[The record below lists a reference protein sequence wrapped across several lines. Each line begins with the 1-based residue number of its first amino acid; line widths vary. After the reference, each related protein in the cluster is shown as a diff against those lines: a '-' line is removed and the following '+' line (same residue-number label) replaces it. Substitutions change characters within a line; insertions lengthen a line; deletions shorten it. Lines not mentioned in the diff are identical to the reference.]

1 MYDLDKV
8 GWNAPIQV
16 NMLKPSLRLLALQTG
31 VLWIAAGLFAQSRL
45 APPMV
50 FVIIGPPGSGK
61 STQSRLLGKK
71 YKIPP
76 IDMAS
81 VVKSDIGKRSALS
94 QALKVS
100 LASGDLINDDAVND
114 LIKSRIVQQDAAR
127 GFILDGYPRTE
138 SQAQFLD
145 AVLKEYDLP
154 KPKVILLESPD
165 DIVTKRMLK
174 RHGAADDPEIIQRRL
189 TEYHDDSK
197 FLSGWYQTE
206 NVMRVDAT
214 PSVEAV
220 AAQIDS
226 LIEDALAKK
235 AFSTRP

>member
-1 MYDLDKV
+1 MERPQLQWSMRKS
-8 GWNAPIQV
+8 G
-16 NMLKPSLRLLALQTG
+16 LRLLTLQVG
-31 VLWIAAGLFAQSRL
+31 VLWIAAGLLAQSRL

-81 VVKSDIGKRSALS
+81 VLKSDLGKRSALS

-114 LIKSRIVQQDAAR
+114 LIKSRILQQDTAR

-145 AVLKEYDLP
+145 AVLKENDLP

-165 DIVTKRMLK
+165 DVVTKRMLK
-174 RHGAADDPEIIQRRL
+174 RHRADDDPDVIRRRL
-189 TEYHDDSK
+189 AEYREDSK
-197 FLSGWYQTE
+197 FLSGWYQSE

-214 PSVEAV
+214 ASIEVV
-220 AAQIDS
+220 AAQIDN

-235 AFSTRP
+235 AFSKRP

>member
-1 MYDLDKV
+1 
-8 GWNAPIQV
+8 
-16 NMLKPSLRLLALQTG
+16 MLKPGLRLLTLQAAI
-31 VLWIAAGLFAQSRL
+31 LWIAAGLFAQSRL

-81 VVKSDIGKRSALS
+81 VVTSDIGKRSALS

-100 LASGDLINDDAVND
+100 LASGDLVNDDAVND
-114 LIKSRIVQQDAAR
+114 LIKSRILQQDAGR

-145 AVLKEYDLP
+145 AVLKENDLP

-165 DIVTKRMLK
+165 DVVTKRMLK
-174 RHGAADDPEIIQRRL
+174 RHSADDDPDTIRRRL
-189 TEYHDDSK
+189 AEYHEDSK

-214 PSVEAV
+214 LRIDVV
-220 AAQIDS
+220 AAQIDN
-226 LIEDALAKK
+226 LIEDALARK
-235 AFSTRP
+235 AFSKRP

>member
-1 MYDLDKV
+1 
-8 GWNAPIQV
+8 
-16 NMLKPSLRLLALQTG
+16 MLKPGLRLLTLQAAI
-31 VLWIAAGLFAQSRL
+31 LWIAAGLFAQSRL
-45 APPMV
+45 GPPMV

-81 VVKSDIGKRSALS
+81 VVTSDIGKRSALS
-94 QALKVS
+94 QALKIS
-100 LASGDLINDDAVND
+100 LAAGDLVNDDAVND
-114 LIKSRIVQQDAAR
+114 LMKSRILQQDAGR

-145 AVLKEYDLP
+145 AVLKENDLP
-154 KPKVILLESPD
+154 RPKVILLESPD
-165 DIVTKRMLK
+165 DVVTKRMLK
-174 RHGAADDPEIIQRRL
+174 RHRADDDPEIIQRRL
-189 TEYHDDSK
+189 AEYHEDSK

-214 PSVEAV
+214 PSIEAV
-220 AAQIDS
+220 AGQIDN

-235 AFSTRP
+235 AFSKRP

>member
-1 MYDLDKV
+1 
-8 GWNAPIQV
+8 
-16 NMLKPSLRLLALQTG
+16 MLKPGLRLLTLQAAI
-31 VLWIAAGLFAQSRL
+31 LWIAAGLFAQSRL

-81 VVKSDIGKRSALS
+81 VVTSDIGKRSALS

-100 LASGDLINDDAVND
+100 LASGDLVNDDAVND
-114 LIKSRIVQQDAAR
+114 LIKSRILQQDAGR

-145 AVLKEYDLP
+145 AVLKENDLP

-165 DIVTKRMLK
+165 DVVTKRLLK
-174 RHGAADDPEIIQRRL
+174 RHSADDDPDTIRRRL
-189 TEYHDDSK
+189 AEYHEDSK

-214 PSVEAV
+214 LRIDVV
-220 AAQIDS
+220 AAQIDN
-226 LIEDALAKK
+226 LIEDALARK
-235 AFSTRP
+235 AFSKRP

>member
-1 MYDLDKV
+1 
-8 GWNAPIQV
+8 
-16 NMLKPSLRLLALQTG
+16 
-31 VLWIAAGLFAQSRL
+31 
-45 APPMV
+45 MV

-81 VVKSDIGKRSALS
+81 VVTSDIGKRSALS

-100 LASGDLINDDAVND
+100 LASGDLVNDDAVND
-114 LIKSRIVQQDAAR
+114 LIKSRILQQDAGR

-138 SQAQFLD
+138 GQAQFLD
-145 AVLKEYDLP
+145 AVLKENDLP

-165 DIVTKRMLK
+165 DVVTKRLLK
-174 RHGAADDPEIIQRRL
+174 RHSADDDPDTIRRRL
-189 TEYHDDSK
+189 AEYHEDSK

-214 PSVEAV
+214 LRIDVV
-220 AAQIDS
+220 AAQIDN
-226 LIEDALAKK
+226 LIEDALARK
-235 AFSTRP
+235 AFSKRP

>member
-1 MYDLDKV
+1 
-8 GWNAPIQV
+8 
-16 NMLKPSLRLLALQTG
+16 MLKPSLRLLTLQVG

-61 STQSRLLGKK
+61 RTQSRLLAKK
-71 YKIPP
+71 YKIPS
-76 IDMAS
+76 IDMAT
-81 VVKSDIGKRSALS
+81 VVKSDLGKRSSLS
-94 QALKVS
+94 EALKVS
-100 LASGDLINDDAVND
+100 LASGDLINDDGVND
-114 LIKSRIVQQDAAR
+114 LIKSRILRQDAAR

-145 AVLKEYDLP
+145 VILKENDLP

-174 RHGAADDPEIIQRRL
+174 RHSADDDPQTIRRRL
-189 TEYHDDSK
+189 TEYHEDSK

-206 NVMRVDAT
+206 NVMRVDGT
-214 PSVEAV
+214 PSIEAV
-220 AAQIDS
+220 AAQIVN